1 MKKMLKGE
9 GKLQRDT
16 IFTVLFGWLLSA
28 MVYLVGGMDH
38 LFIAVTIFVG
48 LDYITGVLSAWY
60 KKELSSRVGWWGL
73 ARKSLTFVFVIIAHQ
88 LDIVAGN
95 SNDFMRDAM
104 LMFIIGTEGIS
115 ILENMGKL
123 GLPVPKFITS
133 ALFKLR
139 GEEDNQDESKEK
151 I

>member
-1 MKKMLKGE
+1 
-9 GKLQRDT
+9 
-16 IFTVLFGWLLSA
+16 
-28 MVYLVGGMDH
+28 
-38 LFIAVTIFVG
+38 
-48 LDYITGVLSAWY
+48 
-60 KKELSSRVGWWGL
+60 
-73 ARKSLTFVFVIIAHQ
+73 
-88 LDIVAGN
+88 
-95 SNDFMRDAM
+95 M

>member
-1 MKKMLKGE
+1 MH
-9 GKLQRDT
+9 RDT
-16 IFTVLFGWLLSA
+16 VFMVMFGWALSA
-28 MVYLVGGMDH
+28 VVYLVGGINH
-38 LFIAVTIFVG
+38 LLIAVTIFVG
-48 LDYITGVLSAWY
+48 LDYITGVMAAWY
-60 KKELSSRVGWWGL
+60 KKELSSRIGWWGL

-95 SNDFMRDAM
+95 ENDFMRDAM

-139 GEEDNQDESKEK
+139 GNDHQDQDRGNT
-151 I
+151 

>member
-1 MKKMLKGE
+1 MQK
-9 GKLQRDT
+9 DT
-16 IFTVLFGWLLSA
+16 IFMIMFGWALSA
-28 MVYLVGGMDH
+28 VVYLVGGINH
-38 LFIAVTIFVG
+38 LLIAVTIFVG
-48 LDYITGVLSAWY
+48 LDYFTGVLAAWY

-115 ILENMGKL
+115 ILENMGKM
-123 GLPVPKFITS
+123 GLPVPKFIAS

-139 GEEDNQDESKEK
+139 GNNQQSGDRGDSQ
-151 I
+151 

>member
-1 MKKMLKGE
+1 
-9 GKLQRDT
+9 
-16 IFTVLFGWLLSA
+16 
-28 MVYLVGGMDH
+28 MV
-38 LFIAVTIFVG
+38 
-48 LDYITGVLSAWY
+48 
-60 KKELSSRVGWWGL
+60 GL

-88 LDIVAGN
+88 LDMVAGN

-139 GEEDNQDESKEK
+139 GNEDQVEDKEK
-151 I
+151 MS

>member
-1 MKKMLKGE
+1 M
-9 GKLQRDT
+9 T
-16 IFTVLFGWLLSA
+16 
-28 MVYLVGGMDH
+28 
-38 LFIAVTIFVG
+38 
-48 LDYITGVLSAWY
+48 
-60 KKELSSRVGWWGL
+60 
-73 ARKSLTFVFVIIAHQ
+73 
-88 LDIVAGN
+88 
-95 SNDFMRDAM
+95 FMRDAM

>member
-1 MKKMLKGE
+1 MKKILKGE
-9 GKLQRDT
+9 GNLQRDT
-16 IFTVLFGWLLSA
+16 IFTVLCGWLLSA

-48 LDYITGVLSAWY
+48 LDYMTGVLSAWY

-88 LDIVAGN
+88 LDIVSGN

-139 GEEDNQDESKEK
+139 GEEDQSEGKEK
-151 I
+151 M

>member
-1 MKKMLKGE
+1 MIM
-9 GKLQRDT
+9 
-16 IFTVLFGWLLSA
+16 FGWALSA
-28 MVYLVGGMDH
+28 VVYLVGGINH
-38 LFIAVTIFVG
+38 LLIAVTIFVG
-48 LDYITGVLSAWY
+48 LDYFTGVLAAWY

-115 ILENMGKL
+115 ILENMGKM
-123 GLPVPKFITS
+123 GLPVPKFIAS

-139 GEEDNQDESKEK
+139 GNNQQSGDRGDSQ
-151 I
+151 

>member
-1 MKKMLKGE
+1 MH
-9 GKLQRDT
+9 RDT
-16 IFTVLFGWLLSA
+16 VFMVLFGWPLSA
-28 MVYLVGGMDH
+28 VVYLVGGIDH

-60 KKELSSRVGWWGL
+60 RKELSSRVGWWGL

-88 LDIVAGN
+88 LDMVAGN

-139 GEEDNQDESKEK
+139 GNEDQVEDKEK
-151 I
+151 MS